1 MILLGMF
8 GGPEIIV
15 IVFVVLLL
23 FGAKQIPELMRGLGK
38 GIREFKEATNAD
50 EIRKDLNEVN
60 TEISSAAKSANKEEP
75 VKDTKD
81 TANTNK

>member
-50 EIRKDLNEVN
+50 EIRKDLNEVSG
-60 TEISSAAKSANKEEP
+60 EISSAADEASKKDSANNERKAAA
-75 VKDTKD
+75 KS
-81 TANTNK
+81 